1 MTKYVTVNLF
11 DVQASPQTAQPLSDT
26 LKEFQALALDERWR
40 DDIRLDQI
48 EFRDA
53 ADGLPSR
60 YMLNFSRRRDVGPG
74 KVGSKAAVQD
84 IVMGQDEDFGEETA
98 AVYVPRKKW
107 LVVLNNR
114 YGVGPSRMA
123 EYFNALDPGN
133 NDRHFD
139 YQVLPKLDSDTLQ
152 QLQSMSGFRALEVT
166 ATVDALDASGS
177 QMGQSLAAATRPAH
191 VQTVSVSLRAKKAK
205 GEGRGLV
212 PDAIRRLAQGL
223 LAQGDG
229 VSRLQ
234 VKGSSDDCADSK
246 DQVIDLLHQKL
257 KQRFRHDELV
267 VHNRRFTLDSRWRLL
282 ERALKNWL

>member
-11 DVQASPQTAQPLSDT
+11 DVQASPQTQPLGHT
-26 LKEFQALALDERWR
+26 LDEFGALPLDGRWR
-40 DDIRLDQI
+40 GDIRLDHV
-48 EFRDA
+48 ERKPA
-53 ADGLPSR
+53 LDGLPSR
-60 YMLNFSRRRDVGPG
+60 VLLNFCKRRDVGPG

-84 IVMGQDEDFGEETA
+84 IVLGQDEDFGEETA

-107 LVVLNNR
+107 LAVLNNR
-114 YGVGPSRMA
+114 HGAGPSRMA

-133 NDRHFD
+133 NGRFFD
-139 YQVLPKLDSDTLQ
+139 YQVLPKLESDALQ
-152 QLQSMSGFRALEVT
+152 RLQSMSGFRALEVT

-177 QMGQSLAAATRPAH
+177 RMGRSLAAATRPAH

-223 LAQGDG
+223 LAQDDG

-234 VKGSSDDCADSK
+234 VKGSDDSADSK